1 VPPGLRPH
9 ERLVVKTSAE
19 DLAEYVIDG
28 AEIEPGTRLPI
39 CMMAFGSSAPLPT
52 IPRGRRSLK
61 LRPTIETPFASNAD
75 ASVSPA

>member
-28 AEIEPGTRLPI
+28 LPI